1 MNCVHC
7 NKSNPDNWFY
17 CRKCGKRA
25 SETPFTTNM
34 YMMSDI
40 GKRTDIEVTNM
51 SMEDSIKDM
60 NRRNYAESKNK
71 IW

>member
-1 MNCVHC
+1 MI
-7 NKSNPDNWFY
+7 
-17 CRKCGKRA
+17 
-25 SETPFTTNM
+25 
-34 YMMSDI
+34 SDM

-51 SMEDSIKDM
+51 SIEESIKDM

>member
-1 MNCVHC
+1 MNCIHC
-7 NKSNPDNWFY
+7 KKSNPDNSFY

-51 SMEDSIKDM
+51 SIEESIKDM
-60 NRRNYAESKNK
+60 NER
-71 IW
+71 I

>member
-7 NKSNPDNWFY
+7 KKPNPDNWFY

-51 SMEDSIKDM
+51 SMEDNIKDM

>member
-25 SETPFTTNM
+25 SETLFTTNM

-40 GKRTDIEVTNM
+40 GKRTDIEVTNL

-60 NRRNYAESKNK
+60 NRGRV
-71 IW
+71 